1 MLDSILIM
9 PKFIYSLAIALGIHL
24 AVFGLSNFF
33 IESKPTTI
41 FLDNKNK
48 ISLDL
53 TSGKGAAAKISKAS
67 SGQSNRLSV
76 IPSSNISNAASLGNS
91 EVASVPG
98 AEGSGGGF
106 TFENSAVYFPDPIY
120 PKLAIKRGLEGNV
133 RIRIKV
139 SSEGLPDGVEILKSS
154 GYESLDKAAVESVT
168 SWRFHKRPTVYF
180 IDKNIVFQLRN

>member
-1 MLDSILIM
+1 MLDSISNM
-9 PKFIYSLAIALGIHL
+9 PKFIYSLAIAFGIHL
-24 AVFGLSNFF
+24 AIFGLSNFF
-33 IESKPTTI
+33 IESRPTTI

-76 IPSSNISNAASLGNS
+76 ISSPETSTSGNP
-91 EVASVPG
+91 EKALVPG
-98 AEGSGGGF
+98 PGTEGSGGGF

-139 SSEGLPDGVEILKSS
+139 SSEGLSDGVEILKSS
-154 GYESLDKAAVESVT
+154 SHESLDKAAVESVT
-168 SWRFHKRPTVYF
+168 SWRFQKRPTVYF